1 MGTSAEKLI
10 KTLAYM
16 YMLNDKKGGPHA
28 RAVYEQPV
36 SLFPDLLTAVTN
48 VGSSPALSM

>member
-1 MGTSAEKLI
+1 MGTAAEKLI

-16 YMLNDKKGGPHA
+16 LNDKNGGPHA

-48 VGSSPALSM
+48 VGSSPAMSM